1 MTRRDASHWP
11 SLLILADTVLN
22 GGEDMSTMSTE
33 IAMDEP
39 PKSFFERLVGVF
51 VSPGVTFADTE
62 LFLSKIGMEPVLRWA
77 LQHSSRTSSMSPDQ
91 IEQTVARIVPIYSWV
106 ARGSGVLW
114 MPLVALVSALI
125 GLVAVNSIFGGRIS
139 FKTAYAIACYAY
151 LVNLIYY
158 LLAMLMTFVGDPD
171 HIISNPQNPTP
182 TSPGFFLNPLESS
195 KPVLA
200 LAGSIEIFTLWYLV
214 LLGIGFSEGAVR
226 KVRFTP
232 MFLIFLGAWLIWVL
246 IKTGLATLG

>member
-1 MTRRDASHWP
+1 
-11 SLLILADTVLN
+11 
-22 GGEDMSTMSTE
+22 MSTMSTE

-51 VSPGVTFADTE
+51 VSPGVTFADIARKPDFIAPLIVMAVLGLAGTE